1 MAQSSFSPSVSAAIL
16 HSSSNDAN
24 LRTGKRP
31 FVKSHVAMCSSSH
44 SKVPEIQ
51 NRVDKLVWVWTEN
64 KQVMTSALERGWDTF
79 LFHSTDKSIAD
90 DWKSIALI
98 RPLFIENSEIF
109 DGKNKKVGVVCQVS
123 SSQQLEIVNPDEVK
137 TQNVVI
143 GFEGEWQVIP
153 AENIVAAFHGC
164 EKTVFAIAKTSD
176 EAQIFFQALER
187 GFGGVVLK
195 SEDVDEVLKL
205 KDYLERRNNTTNIL
219 ALTTATVTQVKVVGM
234 GDRVCV
240 DLCSLMQP
248 GEGLLIGSFARGL
261 FLVHSECFDSS
272 YIPSRPFR
280 VNAGPVH
287 AYVAIPGG
295 MTCYLSE
302 LEAGKEV
309 IVVDR
314 NGLQRT
320 AVVGRIKI
328 ESRQLILVEAKE
340 DSESQSHHSLFLQNA
355 ETVGLVCPL
364 GENPER
370 RLIPVTSLKARDK
383 ILLRLQGGARHTG
396 IEIHEFIVEK

>member
-1 MAQSSFSPSVSAAIL
+1 MAQSSFSPSVFAAFL
-16 HSSSNDAN
+16 HSSPNGTN
-24 LRTGKRP
+24 LRTGKCR
-31 FVKSHVAMCSSSH
+31 FAKSHVVDVRPSH

-51 NRVDKLVWVWTEN
+51 NRVEKQVWVWTEN
-64 KQVMTSALERGWDTF
+64 KHVMTAAVERGWDTF

-98 RPLFIENSEIF
+98 RPLFIENSGIF
-109 DGKNKKVGVVCQVS
+109 DGDNKKLGVVCQVS
-123 SSQQLEIVNPDEVK
+123 SPQQLEFVNPDEVK
-137 TQNVVI
+137 TQNVVV
-143 GFEGEWQVIP
+143 GFEGDWQVIP

-164 EKTVFAIAKTSD
+164 EKIIFAIAKTSD
-176 EAQIFFQALER
+176 EAQIFLQALEQ
-187 GFGGVVLK
+187 GLGGVVLK
-195 SEDVDEVLKL
+195 AEDVEEVLKL
-205 KDYLERRNNTTNIL
+205 KDYFDRRNNTMDL
-219 ALTTATVTQVKVVGM
+219 LSLTTATIKNVKVVGM

-248 GEGLLIGSFARGL
+248 GEGLLVASFARGL
-261 FLVHSECFDSS
+261 FLVHSECSESS
-272 YIPSRPFR
+272 YISSRPFR

-309 IVVDR
+309 MVVDR

-328 ESRQLILVEAKE
+328 ESRQLILVEAEE
-340 DSESQSHHSLFLQNA
+340 DSDSQTHHSLFLQNA

-370 RLIPVTSLKARDK
+370 TFIPVTSLKARDK
-383 ILLRLQGGARHTG
+383 IVLRLQGGARHTG
-396 IEIHEFIVEK
+396 IEIHEFVVEK